1 MKTSRAIVVAAG
13 LLLLVLG
20 LIGGTAAHASIQ
32 TYSITDLGTLAGFRT
47 LAYGINGNG
56 QVVGQSYVKTKT
68 GTASHGFL
76 YSAGKM
82 TDLGTLGGDYSV
94 ARAINSA
101 EDVAGFSTSAPD
113 VIRIAPFF
121 ITMGT

>member
-20 LIGGTAAHASIQ
+20 GLIGGTAAHASTQ

-56 QVVGQSYVKTKT
+56 QVVGQSY
-68 GTASHGFL
+68 
-76 YSAGKM
+76 AGHDIM
-82 TDLGTLGGDYSV
+82 MLL
-94 ARAINSA
+94 AN
-101 EDVAGFSTSAPD
+101 
-113 VIRIAPFF
+113 
-121 ITMGT
+121 